1 MKISIIKI
9 GGNVIDFPDKLD
21 HFLQLFQE
29 IPGQKVLV
37 HGGGILASRLSEKLG
52 IAPNLVEGRRITD
65 KETLDVVTMVYAGLV
80 NKQIVAKLQSHQ
92 INAMGL
98 CGADGNL
105 IRADKRPVGKI
116 DYGFVGDVKE
126 VNAPLLE
133 ILLEKNCVPV
143 VPAITHDGKGQLLN
157 TNADTIAAEL
167 GISLAEK
174 HEVSLYYCFDKKG
187 VLKDF
192 SDDDSFIPEINF
204 SSYENLKEV
213 NVIHSGMIPKLD
225 NAFKAIAK
233 GIQQVWLGRA
243 DHVSEAIKN
252 ENTGTFIRF

>member
-1 MKISIIKI
+1 MNISIIKI

-21 HFLQLFQE
+21 HFLNLFKD

-37 HGGGILASRLSEKLG
+37 HGGGVLASRLSERLG
-52 IAPNLVEGRRITD
+52 IPPNLIEGRRITD
-65 KETLDVVTMVYAGLV
+65 QETLEVVTMVYAGLV
-80 NKQIVAKLQSHQ
+80 NKQIVAKLQHHQ

-98 CGADGNL
+98 SGADGNL
-105 IRADKRPVGKI
+105 IKADKRPVGKI

-133 ILLEKNCVPV
+133 ILLEKDCVPV
-143 VPAITHDGKGQLLN
+143 VPAITHDGNGQLLN

-174 HEVSLYYCFDKKG
+174 HEVSIYYCFDKKG
-187 VLKDF
+187 VLKNI
-192 SDDDSFIPEINF
+192 SDEESFIPEINF
-204 SSYENLKEV
+204 SSYENLKSE

-225 NAFKAIAK
+225 NAFKAISK

-243 DHVSEAIKN
+243 DHVTEAIK
-252 ENTGTFIRF
+252 EGKPGTFIRF

>member
-21 HFLQLFQE
+21 QFLQLFAE

-52 IAPNLVEGRRITD
+52 ILPNMVEGRRITD
-65 KETLDVVTMVYAGLV
+65 HETLEVVTMVYAGLV

-98 CGADGNL
+98 SGADGNL
-105 IRADKRPVGKI
+105 IRADKRPVSKI

-126 VNAPLLE
+126 VNAPLLQV
-133 ILLEKNCVPV
+133 LLEGNYIPV
-143 VPAITHDGKGQLLN
+143 VPAITHDGIRQLLN

-167 GISLAEK
+167 GISMAEK
-174 HEVSLYYCFDKKG
+174 HDVSVYYCFDKKG
-187 VLKDF
+187 VLKDL
-192 SDDDSFIPEINF
+192 SDEDSFIPEINF
-204 SSYENLKEV
+204 SSYQTLKEE

-225 NAFKAIAK
+225 NAFKAISK
-233 GIQQVWLGRA
+233 GIHQVWLGRA
-243 DHVSEAIKN
+243 DQVHEAVK
-252 ENTGTFIRF
+252 EGKVGTFIRF